1 MVKTMTIMVIDD
13 DNDIGESILMA
24 IELTENKAVYYSDP
38 LKAVKQYL
46 DYPDKYDVIFT
57 DIQMPELNGQEVIA
71 QIRKVDTY
79 VPIVIITASSGI
91 FTTEDLVKLN
101 VPSLIMKPFD
111 IADIELAIRQIQVEA
126 AG

>member
-1 MVKTMTIMVIDD
+1 MVIDD

-38 LKAVKQYL
+38 TKALKEYL
-46 DYPDKYDVIFT
+46 GHPDMYDVIFT

-71 QIRKVDTY
+71 QIRKVDTE